1 MTNMKFIRE
10 ELDRMEGSLI
20 RFKQT
25 IEYERRQMKEREM
38 QFQTLKRRVERYRA
52 LVRYDAME
60 THKAKRR
67 KAKKGGAK

>member
-10 ELDRMEGSLI
+10 ELDRMEGNLVQ
-20 RFKQT
+20 FKMT
-25 IEYERRQMKEREM
+25 IERERKHMKEREM

-67 KAKKGGAK
+67 KAKKGGDK